1 MSIEGRINI
10 DVLFHDKDGTASL
23 KVVSLQDSKEYTT
36 GKVAVV
42 SGTVGTTAV
51 TFSTSDGDTPASTYR
66 DASGQLVAFSSF
78 SKVVIKATTQNRPLV
93 LTDQD
98 SGNAISVPAEEVLV
112 YPCGIS
118 PTDGVTVRS
127 VSATAAYTIILYG
140 ESYT

>member
-10 DVLFHDKDGTASL
+10 DCLFHDKDGTASL

-36 GKVAVV
+36 GKVAIV

-51 TFSTSDGDTPASTYR
+51 TFASSDSGDPVSTYR
-66 DASGQLVAFSSF
+66 DASGQLVSLSSIT
-78 SKVVIKATTQNRPLV
+78 KVVIKATTQNRPLV

-98 SGNAISVPAEEVLV
+98 SGLAISVPGGEVLV

-118 PTDGVTVRS
+118 PNDGASVRS
-127 VSATAAYTIILYG
+127 SSGTASYTIILYG
-140 ESYT
+140 T